1 MVDKDLLMAIKERE
15 RKKFLAHLQAL
26 AEKEGQ
32 IPSMPFLFLRK
43 MAQPLRYT
51 GGFLL
56 GLFIGIFTIIVA
68 YLIGII
74 LLHIL

>member
-1 MVDKDLLMAIKERE
+1 MTISERE
-15 RKKFLAHLQAL
+15 RKKFLSHLQVL

-32 IPSMPFLFLRK
+32 IPSMPFLFLRT
-43 MAQPLRYT
+43 MAQPLRYA

-56 GLFIGIFTIIVA
+56 GLFIGVFTIIVA
-68 YLIGII
+68 YYVGIM